1 MNNVIELLKDVVV
14 ALQKFIAAVEFEQ
27 AAVEEPVVEQP
38 IVEPIVVEP
47 IVEEPIVEEPVI
59 EPIVEEPIVEEPV
72 VEPIIEPVEELV
84 EEPIEEPAID
94 TPISEPVEESG
105 GEVIEVVDELV
116 EFIEQEPIVEVA
128 VVDDPQNI
136 DVIVGEVLEGKW
148 GSGTK
153 RKQNLEAAGYDYD
166 KVQQRVNEILTVVD
180 EVLDGKWGNGEVRQQ
195 RLTDAGY
202 NYKVIQDR
210 INVVLASKINI
221 QDEICAWAKKIA
233 DSKKYKYKTW
243 KSNDVK
249 THQCPLCH
257 PGSGDGWNCIGF
269 AFACWHHGGNIPSKC
284 NCGVIANDTWEK
296 ILKAKTD
303 QEALQL
309 AQKYIGIKEVQVIRN
324 KGNAIP
330 TDRLRKGD
338 IIAYYVNGDNYQH
351 TALYIGNNL
360 MADSSAGNSG
370 KYITYGKKLRSGLN
384 VAIRWTGDAKGKTI
398 DTLAKE
404 VLNGQWGSGD
414 IRKLNLVAAGCDYDK
429 VQARVNELLKENP

>member
-1 MNNVIELLKDVVV
+1 MNNVIELLKDVVA
-14 ALQKFIAAVEFEQ
+14 ALQKFIAAVEAEQ
-27 AAVEEPVVEQP
+27 AV
-38 IVEPIVVEP
+38 
-47 IVEEPIVEEPVI
+47 VEEPIVEQPIEPIIDPIVEESIVEEPTI
-59 EPIVEEPIVEEPV
+59 EPIVEESTIEPIEEPV
-72 VEPIIEPVEELV
+72 VEEPV
-84 EEPIEEPAID
+84 ID

-105 GEVIEVVDELV
+105 REITEVVDEPIESV

-148 GSGTK
+148 GSGSK
-153 RKQNLEAAGYDYD
+153 RKQNLETAGYNYD
-166 KVQQRVNEILTVVD
+166 KVQERVNEILTVVD
-180 EVLDGKWGNGEVRQQ
+180 EVLDGKWGNGDVRQQ

-202 NYKVIQDR
+202 NYKVVQDR
-210 INVVLASKINI
+210 INAILASKTTV
-221 QDEICAWAKKIA
+221 QDEICTWAKKIA
-233 DSKKYKYKTW
+233 DSKKYTYKKW
-243 KSNDVK
+243 KSGDVK

-269 AFACWHHGGNIPSKC
+269 AFACWHHGGNIPCKC

-330 TDRLRKGD
+330 TDKLRKGD
-338 IIAYYVNGDNYQH
+338 IIAYYVNDDNYQH
-351 TALYIGNNL
+351 TALYVGNNL
-360 MADSSAGNSG
+360 MADSSGGNSG
-370 KYITYGKKLRSGLN
+370 KYVTYGKKLRSGLN
-384 VAIRWTGDAKGKTI
+384 VAIRWIGDAKGKSI

-404 VLNGQWGSGD
+404 VLNGDWGSGD

-429 VQARVNELLKENP
+429 VQARVNELV